1 MKKRLLAIL
10 LVAVLLLS
18 FASCGEEENRVDLA
32 KDVSMLA
39 LFSPMLKISEV
50 SKDDVV
56 VAYYGNCPIYLS
68 VLLNEGETVSEDG
81 TTILDSYGLTV
92 TTVESRCSVVSYAM
106 SACVFNY
113 ISGISIDTKILY
125 SYAVYQTQY
134 LRAAGYPDSTVDAEV
149 DSFVSDEMAYLYLEN
164 IIKSGVETL
173 INGDESLREKATNF
187 IYSQLVADGTLNE
200 DRTFTDSGRLSYKR
214 QSLVTSQYAYL
225 AENKYV
231 EKIEALVAEHFT
243 FGAKK

>member
-18 FASCGEEENRVDLA
+18 FASCGEGGNEGELA

-81 TTILDSYGLTV
+81 TTILDSYGLAV
-92 TTVESRCSVVSYAM
+92 TTVADRCSVVAYAM

-134 LRAAGYPDSTVDAEV
+134 LRAAGYPDSSVDSEV
-149 DSFVSDEMAYLYLEN
+149 DSFVSDETAYLYLEGF
-164 IIKSGVETL
+164 IKNGVETL
-173 INGDESLREKATNF
+173 IKGDESLREKATNF

-200 DRTFTDSGRLSYKR
+200 DRTFTDSGRLNYKR

-231 EKIEALVAEHFT
+231 EKIEALVAEHYS